1 VLSSLLRF
9 EWRYHTRQ
17 ASFYA
22 ASLLF
27 LLMGFALTGTRFGP
41 ENVRVNSPWLVM
53 EGLGLLSLLS
63 LFAVAIFA
71 SNAVLRDVEHS
82 MLEIVYTTPVGR
94 FHYLFGRFAGAAL
107 ATMTVA
113 SLTVVGMLV
122 ASFMPWINPER
133 LGPFTLIPYLWAL
146 FVVMLPNVLFGTA
159 LLFAIAALTR
169 SAVATY
175 VGAVIGY
182 VLYFAISALTNSPLM
197 AAAKPGAGGGTAVA
211 LLDPFALSSFFEVT
225 RYWSIA
231 EKNDRFVALT
241 GSLLTNRILWLAM
254 ASAIFA
260 FVYSTFSFRVL
271 RRSRRRDRGAA
282 RAEAI
287 EAATPIA
294 TSRAKQAAPR
304 IHPSWFS
311 SYLSATKI
319 EWRALVWNLPFL
331 LLLLLWMGLV
341 GSELYSDLFR
351 AEYQTALY
359 PTTSLVIRTLRQP
372 LQLFGTILL
381 LYLSA
386 EVLWRERRHRMASI
400 IDTTPV
406 PGTAM
411 IVAKW
416 TALAGMIAAVI
427 TSGIAIGVMLQLSK
441 GYTSFEPLLY
451 LSLFYF
457 SGFPLLLLAAA
468 ATLIHV
474 FSPGKYAGMVLVVLF
489 VVYTRAASSIGL
501 SHQLWQF
508 GSVPTVQHFDMD
520 GFGPNAAVF
529 GWLVLHWSLFAALF
543 LTIASL
549 AWRGIG
555 DSWRDQLRL
564 VFRRSTRRQRS
575 LIATLVTLSL
585 LSTGWLYYNMNV
597 LNDYATQAEVN
608 DWRTVYEK
616 TYRRLAA
623 MPQPSVT
630 DIDLSLEF
638 YPQEGRY
645 HVAAT
650 QQLANQTR
658 SPIRTIWV
666 AVRREA
672 KNVKLSMKG
681 ARLLETDSR
690 YGMHRFE
697 FDAPL
702 APGGSTEFRYDLELA
717 RPGFEEG
724 TQDNPILSNGT
735 FLIGFRVFPT
745 FGYRRGYEMTD
756 ARERAKR
763 GLPPREATDEESD
776 AFQAS
781 QESRVNLTATL
792 STSKD
797 QTAIGVGR
805 LEKTWE
811 QGDRRYFRYR
821 TVSPIANDAAFGSGR
836 FAIAKRRVGAVDVE
850 IYSHPGHPQNVERM
864 LDAAVASIRTFES
877 SFGPYKQGVLRLVE
891 VPRQPFAG
899 YASPGVIWFVE
910 NRSFL
915 TDARD
920 PNRPDMTSRRV
931 VHEVAHQWWGHQL
944 VPPNG
949 PGASMLVETFAK
961 HSESMIIERLRGR
974 RHLDRFLEMELDRY
988 LSGRSSEGNVED
1000 PLVEVDTQSYI
1011 YYAKGAVVMNAI
1023 TREIGEKALNE
1034 AIRGALHKPFPT
1046 ALDFVAEVRKVT
1058 PAASYPLIKEWLT
1071 EITLYDLQLESS
1083 KARRRP
1089 DGKYD
1094 VTLRIKAGKT
1104 RADRRGEERP
1114 EPFRE
1119 VVEIEVYAN
1128 DESTLLSQKIALRDG
1143 SQDLTITVDQLPD
1156 SVVLD
1161 PHVTR
1166 IDKNRGDNEKRIE
1179 VN

>member
-22 ASLLF
+22 ASFLF
-27 LLMGFALTGTRFGP
+27 LLMGFALTATRFGP
-41 ENVRVNSPWLVM
+41 DNVRLNSPWLVM
-53 EGLGLLSLLS
+53 EGMGLLSLLS

-94 FHYLFGRFAGAAL
+94 FHYLFGRFSGAAL

-113 SLTVVGMLV
+113 SLTVIGMIV
-122 ASFMPWINPER
+122 ASFMPWISPER
-133 LGPFTLIPYLWAL
+133 LGPFTLLPYLWAL
-146 FVVMLPNVLFGTA
+146 LVVMLPNVLFGTA

-182 VLYFAISALTNSPLM
+182 VLYFAVSALTNSPLM

-241 GSLLTNRILWLAM
+241 GSFLTNRILWLAM
-254 ASAIFA
+254 ASAIFV

-271 RRSRRRDRGAA
+271 RRSRRRDRGAT

-287 EAATPIA
+287 EAAAPIV
-294 TSRAKQAAPR
+294 TGRAKQVTPR
-304 IHPSWFS
+304 IHPDWFS
-311 SYLSATKI
+311 SYLSATKV

-341 GSELYSDLFR
+341 GTEMYSDLFS
-351 AEYQTALY
+351 AEYRTALY
-359 PTTSLVIRTLRQP
+359 PTTSLIIRSIRQP
-372 LQLFGTILL
+372 LGLFGTILL

-386 EVLWRERRHRMASI
+386 EVLWREKRHRMSSI

-406 PGTAM
+406 PGSAM
-411 IVAKW
+411 IAGKW
-416 TALAGMIAAVI
+416 TALAGMIAAII
-427 TSGIAIGVMLQLSK
+427 TSGIAIGVILQLSK

-457 SGFPLLLLAAA
+457 SGLPLLLLAAA

-501 SHQLWQF
+501 AHQLWQF
-508 GSVPTVQHFDMD
+508 GSVPTVEHYDID
-520 GFGPNAAVF
+520 GFGPNVAVF
-529 GWLVLHWSLFAALF
+529 GWLVLHWSVIAALF

-555 DSWRDQLRL
+555 QSWREQLRL

-575 LIATLVTLSL
+575 LVAALVTLSL
-585 LSTGWLYYNMNV
+585 ISTGWLYYNMNV
-597 LNDYATQAEVN
+597 LNEYTTDAEMN
-608 DWRTVYEK
+608 EWRTGYEK
-616 TYRRLAA
+616 TYRPLAV

-630 DIDLSLEF
+630 DIDIALDF
-638 YPQEGRY
+638 YPHQRRY

-658 SPIRTIWV
+658 TPIRTIWV

-672 KNVKLSMKG
+672 KNVRLSMKG
-681 ARLLETDSR
+681 ARLVETDSR

-697 FDAPL
+697 FGAPL
-702 APGGSTEFRYDLELA
+702 APGARTEFRYDLEFA
-717 RPGFEEG
+717 RRGFEEG
-724 TQDNPILSNGT
+724 SQDNPILSNGT
-735 FLIGFRVFPT
+735 FLLGFRVFPT

-756 ARERAKR
+756 PRERAKR
-763 GLPPREATDEESD
+763 GLPPRDASEEESD

-781 QESRVNLTATL
+781 REPRLNLTATL

-821 TVSPIANDAAFGSGR
+821 TVAPIANDAGFGSGR
-836 FAIAKRRVGAVDVE
+836 FAIAKRRAGPVDIE
-850 IYSHPGHPQNVERM
+850 IYSHPGHPQNVERV

-877 SFGPYKQGVLRLVE
+877 SFGPYKLGVLRMVE
-891 VPRQPFAG
+891 VPRQRFAG

-910 NRSFL
+910 NRALL

-920 PNRPDMTSRRV
+920 PNRLDMTSRRV

-949 PGASMLVETFAK
+949 PGSSMLVETFAK

-974 RHLDRFLEMELDRY
+974 RHVDQFLEMELDRY
-988 LSGRSSEGNVED
+988 LSGRSNEGNTED

-1023 TREIGEKALNE
+1023 TREIGENALNE
-1034 AIRGALHKPFPT
+1034 AIRGVLHKPFPT
-1046 ALDFVAEVRKVT
+1046 ALDFVAELRRIA
-1058 PAASYPLIKEWLT
+1058 PAASYPLIEEWLT
-1071 EITLYDLQLESS
+1071 QIALYDLQIESS
-1083 KARRRP
+1083 NARRRP

-1104 RADRRGEERP
+1104 HANRRGEERP
-1114 EPFRE
+1114 VPFHE
-1119 VVEIEVYAN
+1119 SVEIDVYAS
-1128 DESTLLSQKIALRDG
+1128 DETALLSKKVPLRDG
-1143 SQDLTITVDQLPD
+1143 SQDVTITVDRLPD

-1166 IDKNRGDNEKRIE
+1166 VDKNRNDNVRRIE